1 MSIYSYFKIKK
12 INSEKLRSFKK
23 NKTKHTLLHEF
34 PNICTLPDSDV
45 VDFGVPYVLN
55 VLMRRQWHPT
65 PVLLPGKSHW
75 MEDPGGLQS
84 MGSVTVGHD

>member
-1 MSIYSYFKIKK
+1 MTLYYRFVRCYQRKLGKGYIISVCIIYYNCMSIYSYFKIKK

-55 VLMRRQWHPT
+55 VLMRRQWT
-65 PVLLPGKSHW
+65 
-75 MEDPGGLQS
+75 
-84 MGSVTVGHD
+84 